1 MRCETGCRISVV
13 EEGWERSGAAQ
24 SEPMRILMNGES
36 REIPEGQTVLR
47 LLESLGLDP
56 GRVAVELDGEI
67 LRKSEWAGRVLAPGA
82 RLEIVHFVG
91 GG

>member
-1 MRCETGCRISVV
+1 MQIIV
-13 EEGWERSGAAQ
+13 
-24 SEPMRILMNGES
+24 N
-36 REIPEGQTVLR
+36 GQTHESPDGETISR

-56 GRVAVELDGEI
+56 ARVAVELDGTI
-67 LRKSEWAGRVLAPGA
+67 VRQPQWTSRVLADGS

>member
-1 MRCETGCRISVV
+1 MQIIV
-13 EEGWERSGAAQ
+13 
-24 SEPMRILMNGES
+24 NGQTQES
-36 REIPEGQTVLR
+36 SEGQTIAR

-56 GRVAVELDGEI
+56 ARVAVELDGAI
-67 LRKSEWAGRVLAPGA
+67 VRQPQWATRVLAPGS